1 MQASTQFSF
10 QTMTRFRF
18 TIAGFFLVLTLVAL
32 GLAATVSQSDLAG
45 SAAYTLFL
53 ALLCLALA
61 GAILQ
66 TLPARAFWL
75 GFALFGW
82 TYWIVEFESEL
93 PTSQQTAFTRFFVGG
108 TSTPTQSA
116 GPTLVTRHLLSA
128 IAARMAPNREIG
140 AKVIAQWRGGT
151 YYSGVITEADV
162 DRYLIVWDDGSAP
175 QWTPTTQILPNSPSV
190 LVAGHSLC
198 GGLFALLGGVSAALL
213 FSGKF
218 ANKDE
223 QATR

>member
-1 MQASTQFSF
+1 MA
-10 QTMTRFRF
+10 RFRF
-18 TIAGFFLVLTLVAL
+18 TIAGFFLVLTLVAF
-32 GLAATVSQSDLAG
+32 GLAATVSQSELAG

-53 ALLCLALA
+53 ALLCLTIA

-66 TLPARAFWL
+66 PLPARAFWL

-82 TYWIVEFESEL
+82 TYWLVEFESEL
-93 PTSQQTAFTRFFVGG
+93 PTSQQTMLTRFFVGG
-108 TSTPTQSA
+108 TSTPAQSSR
-116 GPTLVTRHLLSA
+116 PTLVTRHLLSA
-128 IAARMAPNREIG
+128 IAAGMAPNREIG

-198 GGLFALLGGVSAALL
+198 GGLFALLGGVLSAVL
-213 FSGKF
+213 FGGKF
-218 ANKDE
+218 APQGRAGNG
-223 QATR
+223 TT